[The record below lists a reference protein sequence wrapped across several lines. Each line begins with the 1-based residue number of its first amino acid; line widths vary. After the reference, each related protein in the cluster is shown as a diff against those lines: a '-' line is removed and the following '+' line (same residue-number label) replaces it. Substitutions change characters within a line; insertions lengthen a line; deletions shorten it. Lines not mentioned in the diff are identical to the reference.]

1 MTSYK
6 NILITGAETDFGK
19 RLTIYFLSQQYFVA
33 VFVTNKHNWELRDR
47 NLEIIEA
54 DILDYQ
60 SVKAAV
66 SGQQVVVSVFDYKN
80 YKAGEISIILQN
92 ILNAITINYVDK
104 YISVVPIGSG
114 QTKNMTSCIFRMITA
129 LKYRK
134 LRLKEYSLQA
144 IQLNKTNLDYTIVQV
159 GKINSSENTND
170 VLKILQP
177 NEIKNKIPINSH
189 SISSAL
195 LCKALN
201 IIMKDS
207 FYKSKTIIVSR
218 E

>member
-6 NILITGAETDFGK
+6 NILISGAETVFGK
-19 RLTIYFLSQQYFVA
+19 RLTNYFLSQHYFVA
-33 VFVTNKHNWELRDR
+33 VIVSNKDKWDIRDN

-66 SGQQVVVSVFDYKN
+66 SGQQVVVSVFDYKDYN
-80 YKAGEISIILQN
+80 AGEISIILQN
-92 ILNAITINYVDK
+92 ILNAMTINYVDK

-159 GKINSSENTND
+159 GKIDSSENTND
-170 VLKILQP
+170 VLKIIQP
-177 NEIKNKIPINSH
+177 NEIKKKLTINSH
-189 SISSAL
+189 RIPSAL

-207 FYKSKTIIVSR
+207 YYKSKTIIVSR